1 MRRLAFLLLLAVPAA
16 LAGTARGDGCT
27 PSTCG
32 TMSGTLPGGSIL
44 AVRTGGQMGRLLAYD
59 LRRGAKAFALPPGML
74 AADGRHFF
82 TVRAGKTETTLGSY
96 DPQSG
101 AKRNVWSVRGAWL
114 PAGVSPNGRRI
125 VLVRYPKPGGNTR
138 FALVDTV
145 RGNVVKLF
153 QVAGPNEVETVS
165 PDGRRIYL
173 VHWRGSSYQL
183 VVYDVAPGTLR
194 ANPPVSEDGSRE
206 KMTGTAWIGLP
217 SHDGR
222 VVYTLYVKPDSSA
235 FIHALDLTGRAPH
248 CIDLPGRTASPF
260 DTGMAALVLSP
271 DGRKLYVASPRVGQV
286 AVVDTVRMKVMRTV
300 RFKPAPVASTSS
312 PGAISGNGR
321 TVYFAGDTQLWAYDT
336 AYGRVR
342 GPYAMLPGIVGLGF
356 APHGRKL
363 YLVDAAGNVV
373 SRNAATGAPL

>member
-1 MRRLAFLLLLAVPAA
+1 MLRILPFALVALIAVSGAQ
-16 LAGTARGDGCT
+16 GDGCT

-44 AVRTGGQMGRLLAYD
+44 AVRTGGQTGRLLAYD

-101 AKRNVWSVRGAWL
+101 AKRNTWSVRGAWL
-114 PAGVSPNGRRI
+114 PAAVSPNGRR
-125 VLVRYPKPGGNTR
+125 VLLVRYPKPGGNTR
-138 FALVDTV
+138 FALVDTA
-145 RGNVVKLF
+145 RGNVLKLF
-153 QVAGPNEVETVS
+153 QVGGPNEVETLS
-165 PDGRRIYL
+165 PDGRRVYL

-183 VVYDVAPGTLR
+183 MVYDVARGTLR

-206 KMTGTAWIGLP
+206 KMTGTAWIGIP

-222 VVYTLYVKPDSSA
+222 MVYTLYVKADSSA
-235 FIHALDLTGRAPH
+235 FIHALDLTGHAPH

-286 AVVDTVRMKVMRTV
+286 AVVDTVRMKVIRTV

-321 TVYFAGDTQLWAYDT
+321 TLYFAGDTQLWAYDT

-342 GPYAMLPGIVGLGF
+342 GPYALLPGIVGAGF
-356 APHGRKL
+356 APNGRKL

-373 SRNAATGAPL
+373 SRNAATGKPS

>member
-1 MRRLAFLLLLAVPAA
+1 MRRLGLLVLLVVPAA
-16 LAGTARGDGCT
+16 LVGGARGDGCT

-44 AVRTGGQMGRLLAYD
+44 AVRTGGQTGRLLAYD
-59 LRRGAKAFALPPGML
+59 LRRGAKAFALPAGML

-82 TVRAGKTETTLGSY
+82 TVRAGKTETRLGAY

-101 AKRNVWSVRGAWL
+101 ARRNVWSVRGAWL
-114 PAGVSPNGRRI
+114 LAAVSPNGRRI
-125 VLVRYPKPGGNTR
+125 VLVRYPKPGAATR
-138 FALVDTV
+138 FALVDTTHGDV
-145 RGNVVKLF
+145 LKLF
-153 QVAGPNEVETVS
+153 QLAGANQVETLS
-165 PDGRRIYL
+165 PDGRRIYV
-173 VHWRGSSYQL
+173 VHWHGSGYQL
-183 VVYDVAPGTLR
+183 MVYDIARGTLR
-194 ANPPVSEDGSRE
+194 ANPPVSENGSRE
-206 KMTGTAWIGLP
+206 KMTGTAWIGIP

-222 VVYTLYVKPDSSA
+222 MVYTLYVKPESSA
-235 FIHALDLTGRAPH
+235 FIHALDLTGRPPH

-286 AVVDTVRMKVMRTV
+286 AVVDTVRMKVIRTV
-300 RFKPAPVASTSS
+300 RFKPASVTSTSS

-321 TVYFAGDTQLWAYDT
+321 TLYFAGDTQLWAYDT

-356 APHGRKL
+356 APNGRRL

-373 SRNAATGAPL
+373 SRNAATGAAP